1 MKTTEAGR
9 PHVSPGATSSG
20 AAYTEY
26 HPRWYRPRVST
37 YWWLGQ
43 WSSLKFILREI
54 SSVFVAWF
62 VVYLLLLV
70 NAAGSGRAAY
80 DRFLSWSAGPWVLT
94 LNLIALLFVLLHA
107 VTWFNLAPKAMVVQ
121 VRDWRVPPVL
131 VLALHF
137 VVWALLTA
145 FVAWMVLR

>member
-1 MKTTEAGR
+1 MTTQSR
-9 PHVSPGATSSG
+9 L
-20 AAYTEY
+20 
-26 HPRWYRPRVST
+26 YRKPIST
-37 YWWLGQ
+37 FWWLRRR
-43 WSSLKFILREI
+43 SYFVFVLREL

>member
-1 MKTTEAGR
+1 MTTESR
-9 PHVSPGATSSG
+9 L
-20 AAYTEY
+20 
-26 HPRWYRPRVST
+26 YRKPIST
-37 YWWLGQ
+37 FWWLRRR
-43 WSSLKFILREI
+43 SYFVFVLREL
-54 SSVFVAWF
+54 SSVFIAWF

-70 NAAGSGRAAY
+70 NAAGSGREAY

-107 VTWFNLAPKAMVVQ
+107 ITWFNLAPKAMVVRL
-121 VRDWRVPPVL
+121 RDWRVPPVL

-137 VVWALLTA
+137 LLWALLTA